1 MNFVAKMYNQIDNSF
16 SLKSPFGGLRVQTN
30 MEKILLPEIKD
41 FHLIDVYVSN
51 GGYNAAKKALTQT
64 SDDIID
70 QVKKSG
76 LRGRGGAAFLCGL
89 KWSFMPKTSDK
100 PKYLCING
108 DESEPG
114 SFKDRQI
121 FEFNPHQ
128 MIEGAIIT
136 CYAIGA
142 KTAYVYIRGEYH
154 KWIKLLQKAIDDA
167 YEKGYLGEK
176 MKETFGTNFSCDV
189 YIHKGAGAY
198 ICGEESSLMNSLE
211 GQRGYPRIK
220 PPFPAQN
227 GLWGCPTT
235 INNVETIANVPKIIE
250 KGWEWFSK
258 IGHPKHP
265 GTLLFGVS
273 GHVNK
278 PGVYE
283 LPTGTLLTDIIYN
296 YAGGVPNDK
305 KILCVIPGG
314 TSMPPL
320 RGEKLE
326 GVKMDAESLK
336 EVGSAI
342 GTGGVIV
349 MDEDT
354 DLVKVLARIAHFYHH
369 ESCGQCTPCR
379 EGTGWLEKILKR
391 IVAGKGSV
399 SDLDLL
405 ITVANQIEGNT
416 ICALGEAAAWPVK
429 FMVDRFR
436 DYFEARVS
444 KEISL
449 PVANKVHS
457 MRETAFPL
465 ADVKN

>member
-1 MNFVAKMYNQIDNSF
+1 
-16 SLKSPFGGLRVQTN
+16 
-30 MEKILLPEIKD
+30 MEKILLPDIKD
-41 FHLIDVYVSN
+41 LNLIDIYVANS
-51 GGYNAAKKALTQT
+51 GYNAAKKAFTQT
-64 SDDIID
+64 PDEIID

-89 KWSFMPKTSDK
+89 KWSFMPKTTDK

-128 MIEGAIIT
+128 MIEGTIIT
-136 CYAIGA
+136 CYTIGA

-167 YEKGYLGEK
+167 YAKGYLGEK
-176 MKETFGTNFSCDV
+176 MKETFGTSFSCDV

-211 GQRGYPRIK
+211 GKRGYPRVK

-250 KGWEWFSK
+250 NGWEWFSK

-273 GHVNK
+273 GRVNK

-296 YAGGVPNDK
+296 YAGGVPNNK
-305 KILCVIPGG
+305 KVLCVIPGG
-314 TSMPPL
+314 TSMPPI
-320 RGEKLE
+320 RGDKLE

-391 IVAGKGSV
+391 IIAGKGST

-405 ITVANQIEGNT
+405 INVANQIEGNT

-429 FMVDRFR
+429 FMVERFR